1 VTGPRALPD
10 DRETII
16 PLYEETLSV
25 TKRQVERGR
34 VRVDVRVVEQ
44 EQAIEQTLE
53 RNDVEVERVTV
64 DRVVETVPEA
74 RQEGDVLIIPI
85 VEEEV
90 VLVKRLVL
98 KEEIHVRK
106 RATQRTEQF
115 TVKLRSEHAEITRD
129 GVREEFSDISG
140 DKHE

>member
-1 VTGPRALPD
+1 MTGSRTISGD
-10 DRETII
+10 QETII

-25 TKRQVERGR
+25 AKRQVERGR
-34 VRVDVRVVEQ
+34 VRVDVKVVEQ
-44 EQAIEQTLE
+44 EQTLE
-53 RNDVEVERVTV
+53 QILERRDVEVERVAV
-64 DRVVETVPEA
+64 GRVVETIPET
-74 RQEGDVLIIPI
+74 RQEGDVMIIPV

-90 VLVKRLVL
+90 VLVNRLVL
-98 KEEIHVRK
+98 REEIHVRK

-140 DKHE
+140 EKA